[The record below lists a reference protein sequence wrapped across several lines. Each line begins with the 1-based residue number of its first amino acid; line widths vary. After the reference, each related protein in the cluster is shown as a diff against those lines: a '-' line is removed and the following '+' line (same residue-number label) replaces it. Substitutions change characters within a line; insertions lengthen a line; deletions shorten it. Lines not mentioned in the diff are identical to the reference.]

1 MALKLWQKNR
11 WNGNK
16 QHKDGL
22 NTDRDMA
29 YSSERETTNSKFRLG
44 TYNLPHS
51 PKRVSIILTTVVS
64 YPSYFSDVMSLNYV
78 LSFQSV
84 STL

>member
-11 WNGNK
+11 WSGNK

-44 TYNLPHS
+44 TYMPPPHQEGLNNIDNC
-51 PKRVSIILTTVVS
+51 SIIPQL
-64 YPSYFSDVMSLNYV
+64 
-78 LSFQSV
+78 FQWCHEPQ
-84 STL
+84 